1 MDKSSVT
8 RPCNAGSL
16 LILGLGSG
24 IFAGLVEGA
33 GLLFFQRVNWA
44 RWGPMIHVSGEI
56 LWISPIVDV
65 ILFLSLAL
73 IGSAVARF
81 SSRFPAVRV
90 LVFLLTFFS
99 LYDWLTLTGRLYHRA
114 CLLLAL
120 GVAAAFARWC
130 GQREKAFLKFGK
142 RATPWILALWIFVF
156 TGMQGGKRLQERNAV
171 AHLPAAAPDAP
182 NVLVIVEDTLRA
194 DHVSAYGYARP
205 TSPNFDR
212 LAQQGVRFENAISTT
227 SWSLPSHISLLTGRY
242 QFEHGIGN
250 VQPAP
255 WLGWGR
261 TGLGGFPTLGEMLEQ
276 RGYRT
281 GAFSANRTYFSTS
294 LGFGRGFQHFED
306 YFHSPADMF
315 IRTLYGREFARIY
328 LNRTDRSKV
337 KRALRY
343 FGMNSMLDKDS
354 EGSGNYGGA
363 QGVRKRADVVN
374 HEVLS
379 WIDRE
384 NTDHG
389 RNDRGETHP
398 FFAFLNYFDVHY
410 PYGSPPTYPKP
421 EWDHGGR
428 IDEYDASVKYA
439 DDALGRLMQALDQRG
454 LSPNTLVIVTS
465 DHGESLGQHGLTYH
479 GQALYRELI
488 HVPLAIFYPGHVP
501 TGVKVQTPIT
511 NAAIPATIMDILGAR
526 TQQDAFPCPSLSAL
540 WQTGGGSDWP
550 DPVSELAR
558 NDIADKEDRA
568 AAKIVPTA
576 TTGSMKSLV
585 TPQWQFITHESMGD
599 QLYDWA
605 RDTAESNN
613 LIHSPEGQTTAARL
627 KSRLENV
634 MRPVK

>member
-16 LILGLGSG
+16 LIVGLGSG

-33 GLLFFQRVNWA
+33 GLLFFQRLNWA

-99 LYDWLTLTGRLYHRA
+99 VYDWLTLTGRLYHRA

-120 GVAAAFARWC
+120 GVAVAFARWC

-142 RATPWILALWIFVF
+142 RATPWILVLWIFVF

-171 AHLPAAAPDAP
+171 AHLPAAAPGAP

-212 LAQQGVRFENAISTT
+212 LAQQGVRFENAVSTT

-250 VQPAP
+250 VEPAP

-261 TGLGGFPTLGEMLEQ
+261 KGLGGFPTLGEMLEQ
-276 RGYRT
+276 LGYRT

-328 LNRTDRSKV
+328 LNRTDKSKV

-374 HEVLS
+374 RELLQ
-379 WIDRE
+379 WIDRGE
-384 NTDHG
+384 
-389 RNDRGETHP
+389 NDRGKTRP

-410 PYGSPPTYPKP
+410 PYGGPPTYPRP

-454 LSPNTLVIVTS
+454 LSTNTLVIVTS

-488 HVPLAIFYPGHVP
+488 HVPLVIFYPGHVP
-501 TGVKVQTPIT
+501 AGVKVQTPVT
-511 NAAIPATIMDILGAR
+511 NAAVPATILDILGAR
-526 TQQDAFPCPSLSAL
+526 ARHDAFPCSSLSAL

-550 DPVSELAR
+550 DPLSELAR

-568 AAKIVPTA
+568 VAKIVPTA

-585 TPQWQFITHESMGD
+585 TPQWQFITHETMGD
-599 QLYDWA
+599 QLYDWG
-605 RDTAESNN
+605 
-613 LIHSPEGQTTAARL
+613 LIPQSPTILFTRRKGRRRR
-627 KSRLENV
+627 SS
-634 MRPVK
+634 

>member
-1 MDKSSVT
+1 MEKPTFAGPGNT
-8 RPCNAGSL
+8 RSL
-16 LILGLGSG
+16 LLLGLGAG
-24 IFAGLVEGA
+24 IFAGLVEGV
-33 GLLFFQRVNWA
+33 GLLFFQQLNWA

-56 LWISPIVDV
+56 VWISPVVDV
-65 ILFLSLAL
+65 IFFLSLAL
-73 IGSAVARF
+73 ICSVVARLVP
-81 SSRFPAVRV
+81 RLPALRV
-90 LVFLLTFFS
+90 LVALLTLFS
-99 LYDWLTLTGRLYHRA
+99 VYDWLTLTGRLYHRA
-114 CLLLAL
+114 CFLLAL
-120 GVAAAFARWC
+120 GVAVAFARWC
-130 GQREKAFLKFGK
+130 GKRENTFLQFWKK
-142 RATPWILALWIFVF
+142 VTPWLVAAWMLAFGGI
-156 TGMQGGKRLQERNAV
+156 QGAGWLQERSAV
-171 AHLPAAAPDAP
+171 AHLPTAAPGAP
-182 NVLVIVEDTLRA
+182 NVLVIVMDTLRA
-194 DHVSAYGYARP
+194 DHVSAYGYNRP
-205 TSPNFDR
+205 TSANFDR
-212 LAQQGVRFENAISTT
+212 LAQQGVLFENAVSTT
-227 SWSLPSHISLLTGRY
+227 SWSLPSHVSLLTGRY

-261 TGLGGFPTLGEMLEQ
+261 KSLGGFPTLGELLEQ

-281 GAFSANRTYFSTS
+281 GAFSANRTYFTTS

-328 LNRTDRSKV
+328 LNRTDKSKV

-374 HEVLS
+374 RELLQ
-379 WIDRE
+379 WIDRG
-384 NTDHG
+384 H
-389 RNDRGETHP
+389 NDRGETHP

-410 PYGSPPTYPKP
+410 PYGGPPTYPKP

-454 LSPNTLVIVTS
+454 LTNNTLLIVTS

-488 HVPLAIFYPGHVP
+488 HVPLLMWYPGHVP
-501 TGVKVQTPIT
+501 AAKVQTPVT
-511 NAAIPATIMDILGAR
+511 NAAIPATIIDILGEPN
-526 TQQDAFPCPSLSAL
+526 TFPCSSLSPL
-540 WQTGGGSDWP
+540 WQTGGGTDWP
-550 DPVSELAR
+550 DPLSELAR

-585 TPQWQFITHESMGD
+585 TRQWQFITHESMGD

-605 RDTAESNN
+605 LDPAESNN
-613 LIHSPEGQTTAARL
+613 LITSPEGQSAAAGL
-627 KSRLENV
+627 KSRMEEM